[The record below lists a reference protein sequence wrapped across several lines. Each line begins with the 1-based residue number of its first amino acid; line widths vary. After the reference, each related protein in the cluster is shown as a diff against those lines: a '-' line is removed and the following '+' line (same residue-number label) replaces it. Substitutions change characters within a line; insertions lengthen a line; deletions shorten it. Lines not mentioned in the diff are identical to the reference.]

1 MERRDTCSYHRPR
14 SYTQTTFLIRA
25 FNHINTPNES
35 ILYESYGLSIVS
47 IAEYCLLLLSKH

>member
-14 SYTQTTFLIRA
+14 STYRLPLVLLRA

-35 ILYESYGLSIVS
+35 ILYESYGLSIIS
-47 IAEYCLLLLSKH
+47 IAEQCRLLVS